1 MPLACLLTACASS
14 PAMPDA
20 ATVIAEAE
28 AADLAA
34 MRAQHAGDL
43 EAFASYLAEDY
54 AYIDLSGNRIGKAQM
69 LARRAEDKR
78 AVIAETS
85 SEDESIVLAPNVVMF
100 RGRTDVVA
108 SYYGGLPRPGSHR
121 YSVIWRKEADG
132 RWRMVAA
139 QTTDRIRREYPVK
152 VRVAVEDGAL
162 QQYAGTYT
170 LATATPLRLVLKV
183 EQGRL
188 LATIPDQF
196 TDMEFDPESATKFFA
211 TARPFEL
218 VFADGGRS
226 LTLVT
231 FGAETAGQ
239 RTGEC
244 RRWRWCAP
252 ATRW

>member
-1 MPLACLLTACASS
+1 MRTFVMHWMPLACLLTACASS
-14 PAMPDA
+14 PVVPDEA
-20 ATVIAEAE
+20 ALIAEAE

-43 EAFASYLAEDY
+43 QTFASYLAEDY

-78 AVIAETS
+78 SVVAETS
-85 SEDESIVLAPNVVMF
+85 SEDESIVLAPNVVLF

-139 QTTDRIRREYPVK
+139 QTTDRIKREYPVK
-152 VRVAVEDGAL
+152 VRVAIEDNVL
-162 QQYAGTYT
+162 QQYAGAYT
-170 LATATPLRLVLKV
+170 LATAPPIRLVLV
-183 EQGRL
+183 AGQGRL

-196 TDMEFDPESATKFFA
+196 ADMEFSPESATKFFA

-218 VFADGGRS
+218 VFADDGRS

-231 FGAETAGQ
+231 FGAGTKGQ
-239 RTGEC
+239 RV
-244 RRWRWCAP
+244 AD
-252 ATRW
+252 

>member
-1 MPLACLLTACASS
+1 M
-14 PAMPDA
+14 
-20 ATVIAEAE
+20 IAEAE

-43 EAFASYLAEDY
+43 ETFAKYLAEDY

-78 AVIAETS
+78 SVVAETS
-85 SEDESIVLAPNVVMF
+85 SEDETIVLAPNVVMF

-108 SYYGGLPRPGSHR
+108 AYYGGLPRPGSHR

-132 RWRMVAA
+132 QWRMVAA

-152 VRVAVEDGAL
+152 VRVAIEDHVL
-162 QQYAGTYT
+162 QQYAGAYL

-196 TDMEFDPESATKFFA
+196 VDMEFSAESATKFFA

-218 VFADGGRS
+218 VFANGGRS

-239 RTGEC
+239 RVVD
-244 RRWRWCAP
+244 
-252 ATRW
+252 